1 MAVLPFSP
9 PPPPP
14 LPHAAPP
21 PPRAPVPSAPLV
33 PLVPVQPAQSMQP
46 VQPVQPVQPM
56 QPVQSFQ
63 PMATAPSSS
72 LLYPEGDVFD
82 SLDLDEGGGGPSV
95 EKALWLL
102 VGLSAVFLTLRLY
115 CKQRYPNS
123 RLRWEDAVLVASW
136 VMLVADASIVTFLI
150 VSGFSSPGFAV
161 TRANITTI
169 SVAGLASVTAG
180 IAGQAWSKTSFAMTL
195 LRMSQGWMAA
205 FIWFAIV
212 SMNVLFGASAT
223 LFWVGCSPVEKRWSP
238 FVPGDCDP
246 DTSVRAA
253 VFGFYVSI
261 YSGLV
266 DIILALLP
274 WPILLKLRA
283 SPNGLELSIKE
294 KIGVA
299 LAMSMGVVAGAMAF
313 VGASYF
319 RVLEHPSIDLTDGS
333 GDLASWAA
341 AETAVAIM
349 ASSIPVLRVLI
360 RDLAAR
366 EAARL
371 QARLAR
377 RKAAIAKPIPIVNRR
392 LWKDQVSLSS
402 RPADLEPILLRKPGS
417 KGDEDEDESGDEGR
431 RRQTKGGTQERRIG
445 WADSLAVDITRSPDS
460 SYGPWSPRSP
470 RSPHSPRRI
479 GEVWRQ

>member
-1 MAVLPFSP
+1 MAVLPF
-9 PPPPP
+9 
-14 LPHAAPP
+14 LPP
-21 PPRAPVPSAPLV
+21 PPRAPVPLAPLV
-33 PLVPVQPAQSMQP
+33 PLVPVQPAKSMQP

-102 VGLSAVFLTLRLY
+102 VGLSAIFLTLRLY

-169 SVAGLASVTAG
+169 SV
-180 IAGQAWSKTSFAMTL
+180 AGQAWSKTSFAMTL

-253 VFGFYVSI
+253 VFGFYVSV

-283 SPNGLELSIKE
+283 SANGLELSIKE

-299 LAMSMGVVAGAMAF
+299 LAMSMGVLAAAMAF
-313 VGASYF
+313 VKASYF

-341 AETAVAIM
+341 AETAVTIM

-470 RSPHSPRRI
+470 RSPHGPRGI